1 MARINEILEKL
12 NDNAPT
18 IVDLPSS
25 SNEENIRCK
34 ALLVKRE
41 FPSLELVFPPHS
53 WEAGDL
59 NIGADCNLAVE
70 HNGLTVN
77 LIARLDGVIQE
88 RRLRFTAREPV
99 SPEVLREYFR
109 VSINI
114 PVEASYIAG
123 PKETKTRTW
132 KMVGTT
138 LDLSGSGVLAL
149 FAEKPPSNHRIQLV
163 ITMPDEKNPIA
174 CLANV
179 VRSYRVR
186 KNRFQ
191 VAFQFENISTKTR
204 DVVIS
209 CCLQEQRRQL
219 RDNVHTI

>member
-18 IVDLPSS
+18 VVDIPGKR
-25 SNEENIRCK
+25 EENFRCK
-34 ALLVKRE
+34 ALFIKKE
-41 FPSLELVFPPHS
+41 SPALELVFPPHS
-53 WEAGDL
+53 WEADNL
-59 NIGADCNLAVE
+59 EIGSDCNLAVE

-77 LIARLDGVIQE
+77 LIARLDAVVRE
-88 RRLRFTAREPV
+88 RRLSFTAREPV
-99 SPEVLREYFR
+99 SPEALRDYFR
-109 VSINI
+109 VSINTAI
-114 PVEASYIAG
+114 EASYIAG

-132 KMVGTT
+132 KMIGTT
-138 LDLSGSGVLAL
+138 LDLSGSGVLAI

-163 ITMPDEKNPIA
+163 ITISGEENPIV

-179 VRSYRVR
+179 IRSYRIR

-191 VAFQFENISTKTR
+191 VAFHFENISTKTR
-204 DVVIS
+204 DVIIS

-219 RDNVHTI
+219 RENVQTL

>member
-1 MARINEILEKL
+1 VARINDILEKL
-12 NDNAPT
+12 IDNAPT

-25 SNEENIRCK
+25 NNEVNIRCR
-34 ALLVKRE
+34 ALLVKKE
-41 FPSLELVFPPHS
+41 FPSLELIFPPRS
-53 WEAGDL
+53 WEADDL
-59 NIGADCNLAVE
+59 HIGADCNLAVE
-70 HNGLTVN
+70 HNGLIVN
-77 LIARLDGVIQE
+77 LIARLDGVVQE

-109 VSINI
+109 VAINI

-123 PKETKTRTW
+123 SKETKTRTW
-132 KMVGTT
+132 KMIGTT

-149 FAEKPPSNHRIQLV
+149 FPEKPPSHDRIQLV
-163 ITMPDEKNPIA
+163 ITMPDEKTPIV

-186 KNRFQ
+186 KNKFQ

-209 CCLQEQRRQL
+209 WCLQEQRRQL
-219 RDNVHTI
+219 RDNVQTL